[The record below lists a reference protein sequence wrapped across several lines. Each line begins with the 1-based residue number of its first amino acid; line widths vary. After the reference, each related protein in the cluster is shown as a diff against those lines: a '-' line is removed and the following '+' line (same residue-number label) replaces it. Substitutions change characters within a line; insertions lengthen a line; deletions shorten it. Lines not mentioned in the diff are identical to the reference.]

1 MDYSVFHA
9 LNGLAGRA
17 DWADHLIK
25 LLATYLPVVMGALL
39 VGAWF
44 WPGVGEER
52 AVRERLVVYAVASAL
67 IGLALSQV
75 IGHIWFRDRPY
86 IDHHAFLLLTPSGD
100 PSFPSDHAV
109 GAFGLA
115 MPFIFARKR
124 LGWLLFALACL
135 LAMARVAAGTHYPSD
150 VLGGAVVGTAAAAI
164 VWRARPW
171 IEPVLLPC
179 FTLARRFRLA

>member
-1 MDYSVFHA
+1 MDYSIFHA
-9 LNGLAGRA
+9 LNGLAGRS
-17 DWADHLIK
+17 DWANHLIK
-25 LLATYLPVVMGALL
+25 GMATYLPVVMGALL

-44 WPGVGEER
+44 WPGAGEER
-52 AVRERLVVYAVASAL
+52 AIRERLVVYAVASAL

-75 IGHIWFRDRPY
+75 IGHLWFRDRPY
-86 IDHHAFLLLTPSGD
+86 VDHHVFLLLTPSGD

-150 VLGGAVVGTAAAAI
+150 VLGGAVVGTVAAAI
-164 VWRARPW
+164 VWRARSW
-171 IEPVLLPC
+171 IEPVLSPC
-179 FTLARRFRLA
+179 FTFARRIRLA